1 MNMISKLLIALF
13 FIFSSISSLAGEKPL
28 ALVWEGPGACRPSCL
43 DASVIIARRAGF
55 RVRKVGPG
63 FRDFGLFKKA
73 KLWVQPGGKST
84 TAAAAMGSEMM
95 DEIREFV
102 RNGGGYVG
110 FCAGMFI
117 ATPEIGTSKKVGFGI
132 IPGETELLIKEG
144 PDRAMMPIETSD
156 HGKVTMYFAG
166 GPFMRV
172 SDSDLKAAGGEVI
185 ARYPDGKIAGIRAR
199 YGKGKVA
206 VIGAHPEA
214 GFLWKLGRG
223 YFDIRGERFFVKDM
237 VRYATSP

>member
-1 MNMISKLLIALF
+1 MTMISKALIAMY
-13 FIFSSISSLAGEKPL
+13 FIFSSISSLAGDRPL
-28 ALVWEGPGACRPSCL
+28 ALVWDGPGACKPSCV

-55 RVRKVGPG
+55 KVQKIGPG
-63 FRDFGLFKKA
+63 FSDFSIFKKA

-84 TAAAAMGSEMM
+84 TAAASMGPQMM
-95 DEIREFV
+95 DQIREFV

-117 ATPEIGTSKKVGFGI
+117 STPEIGTSKKTGYGI
-132 IPGETELLIKEG
+132 IPGETELLIKGEN
-144 PDRAMMPIETSD
+144 DRAMIPIDTID
-156 HGKVTMYFAG
+156 HGKVTMYYAG

-172 SDSDLKAAGGEVI
+172 SDADLKAADGEVI
-185 ARYPDGKIAGIRAR
+185 ARYRDGKIAGIRAR

-206 VIGAHPEA
+206 VIGTHPEA
-214 GFLWKLGRG
+214 GFIWKLGRG
-223 YFDIRGERFFVKDM
+223 YFDIKGERFFVKDM